1 MLELI
6 INSGI
11 GEVRVASILDG
22 NPYAVKI
29 FRNTVPQL
37 LGGVYWGRVKNL
49 ARDLDGAFI
58 DLGKKYGEAFIPYRH
73 ARPIA
78 PKGKGVQ
85 KPKNISHVIYEGQLI
100 PIEIIREAIPHDNKL
115 PQVRARRDIF
125 EEKKPPKIPTCIT
138 PAPSPT
144 ERTILWGGKDAES
157 IIFDDL
163 EAMADA
169 KKSFPDL
176 AKIMKHYKDPPTL
189 FEDYGLSER
198 LDQIKT
204 GISPLPS
211 GGTIRFEETSAIVAI
226 DVNSGSIGKGQASE
240 KVKLQVNIEAAH
252 KIADE
257 IQFQN
262 FGGLM
267 VIDFID
273 LSRETDRRTLM
284 KVFDG
289 ALRVAGVE
297 LEKTGLSK
305 FMLMELRHKK
315 AGWSIPRQLNNNP
328 IETEALEL
336 LRLGLKEGSTSLP
349 GSLTLEAIPPII
361 KWLEKN
367 DLLLRQLKQKIGR
380 EIHLEVAK
388 ASSSRIFL

>member
-1 MLELI
+1 
-6 INSGI
+6 
-11 GEVRVASILDG
+11 
-22 NPYAVKI
+22 
-29 FRNTVPQL
+29 
-37 LGGVYWGRVKNL
+37 
-49 ARDLDGAFI
+49 
-58 DLGKKYGEAFIPYRH
+58 
-73 ARPIA
+73 
-78 PKGKGVQ
+78 
-85 KPKNISHVIYEGQLI
+85 
-100 PIEIIREAIPHDNKL
+100 
-115 PQVRARRDIF
+115 
-125 EEKKPPKIPTCIT
+125 
-138 PAPSPT
+138 
-144 ERTILWGGKDAES
+144 
-157 IIFDDL
+157 
-163 EAMADA
+163 
-169 KKSFPDL
+169 
-176 AKIMKHYKDPPTL
+176 
-189 FEDYGLSER
+189 
-198 LDQIKT
+198 
-204 GISPLPS
+204 
-211 GGTIRFEETSAIVAI
+211 
-226 DVNSGSIGKGQASE
+226 
-240 KVKLQVNIEAAH
+240 VNIEAAH